1 VEAEEAEGQ
10 AAEVAVGQAPVVE
23 AQEQVSKVQEE
34 GGDAEVHNSCLRCN
48 FIMLF

>member
-1 VEAEEAEGQ
+1 
-10 AAEVAVGQAPVVE
+10 VAVGQAPIVE
-23 AQEQVSKVQEE
+23 AEEQVPQVEKQVLEVQEE